1 VDRKSKQQLPAAGTL
16 HAARFPRRQA
26 AAARTRAGLVRAASE
41 LFAER
46 GYAATTVPAI
56 AERAGV
62 ARATVFTSVPGG
74 KPELLKLARDVALA
88 GDDDPVPVPQRPWFR
103 EAMSAPRATE
113 LLRLQARNYRMIH
126 QRAAALERCLVTAA
140 ATAPELAE
148 LLADA
153 QRQRAMGTR
162 LVIDRLIDMG
172 AVPPQRRAPAADIL
186 YALASPDVYLLL
198 TEDRDWTAA
207 GYEQWL
213 YHTLTDALLNT
224 RHT

>member
-1 VDRKSKQQLPAAGTL
+1 VDRKSKQKPPAAPPA
-16 HAARFPRRQA
+16 AARFPRRQA
-26 AAARTRAGLVRAASE
+26 AAARTQAGLVRAASE

-172 AVPPQRRAPAADIL
+172 AVLPQRRVPAADIL